1 MGIQVERVGHVVLRV
16 RDLARSVPF
25 YTDVLGLREVGR
37 YGPDM
42 VFFSAGRGNHH
53 DLAVQ
58 AIGTQAPGAAAGA
71 VGLEHVALKIGDSLD
86 TLRAAKA
93 HLEAAGVTIIRM
105 ENHVVAN
112 SIYFADPDGNELE
125 IYVDGDPATWRANPS
140 AVASVQPLE
149 L

>member
-1 MGIQVERVGHVVLRV
+1 MGIQVKRVGHVVLKV

-25 YTDVLGLREVGR
+25 YTGVLGLREVGR

-42 VFFSAGRGNHH
+42 VFFSADGSNHH

-58 AIGTQAPGAAAGA
+58 EIGAQARAADVGA
-71 VGLEHVALKIGDSLD
+71 VGLVHVALKIGDSLD
-86 TLRAAKA
+86 ALRAAKA
-93 HLEAAGVTIIRM
+93 HLEAAGVPIIRM

-112 SIYFADPDGNELE
+112 SIYFADPDGNEFE
-125 IYVDGDPATWRANPS
+125 VYIDGDPATWRADPS
-140 AVASVQPLE
+140 AVASVHPLE